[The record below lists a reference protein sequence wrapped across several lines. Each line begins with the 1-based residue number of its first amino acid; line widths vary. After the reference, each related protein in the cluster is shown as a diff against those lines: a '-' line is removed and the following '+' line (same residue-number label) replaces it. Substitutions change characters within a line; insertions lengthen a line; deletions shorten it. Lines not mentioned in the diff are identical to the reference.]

1 MTGHSAS
8 DNATADTQADGP
20 SGHQADGPTGQQAS
34 GSTGDQ
40 VSRPS
45 GPQAL
50 KTLDVYLVPV
60 GRDRYECYYEAEDV
74 EEAITPGEQGFFARM
89 RHRFNQQLKEAEEA
103 RHQKA
108 IEEPKSF
115 FGRWHKRMMRWI
127 AERIAEQRLL
137 WHLRT
142 AAAATLHASADLLPR
157 DAEWLMREAMKR
169 DADFH
174 RNRLIPHTLLL
185 ILSAAVAVVPGPNV
199 LGYLF
204 TFTVVG
210 HFLAWRGAVN
220 ALNGVTWTVTS
231 NPALTDLRHAFSL
244 DADTR
249 HRLIKEVAK
258 RLHMPKMALF
268 VERMAAS
275 A

>member
-1 MTGHSAS
+1 MAADSAS
-8 DNATADTQADGP
+8 DLPRTQDP
-20 SGHQADGPTGQQAS
+20 SPKP
-34 GSTGDQ
+34 Q
-40 VSRPS
+40 VPS
-45 GPQAL
+45 PRS
-50 KTLDVYLVPV
+50 LDVYLVPIA
-60 GRDRYECYYEAEDV
+60 RDRYECYYEAEDV
-74 EEAITPGEQGFFARM
+74 VETVEPGEQGFFARM
-89 RHRFNQQLKEAEEA
+89 RRRFNEQLREAEEA

-108 IEEPKSF
+108 IEEPKTF
-115 FGRWHKRMMRWI
+115 LGRMHKRTLRWI
-127 AERIAEQRLL
+127 AERMAEQRLL

-142 AAAATLHASADLLPR
+142 AQAATLHASADLLPR

-185 ILSAAVAVVPGPNV
+185 IVSAAVAVIPGPNI

-220 ALNGVTWTVTS
+220 ALNCVAWRVVP
-231 NPALTDLRHAFSL
+231 NPAITDMRHAFSL
-244 DADTR
+244 KGEAR
-249 HRLIKEVAK
+249 HRLIKDAAT

-268 VERMAAS
+268 VERMAYGRGGAGHGQPGD
-275 A
+275 AK

>member
-1 MTGHSAS
+1 MMTGHPASAK
-8 DNATADTQADGP
+8 ATADKQATGP
-20 SGHQADGPTGQQAS
+20 SGQPE
-34 GSTGDQ
+34 
-40 VSRPS
+40 PS
-45 GPQAL
+45 ALEPQAAGR
-50 KTLDVYLVPV
+50 KPLDVYLVPIA
-60 GRDRYECYYEAEDV
+60 RDRYECYYEAA
-74 EEAITPGEQGFFARM
+74 EEEEQVDPAAQGFFARM
-89 RHRFNQQLKEAEEA
+89 RRRFNEQLKEAEEA

-108 IEEPKSF
+108 IEEPKTF
-115 FGRWHKRMMRWI
+115 FGRMHKRTLRWI

-142 AAAATLHASADLLPR
+142 AEGATLHASADLLPR
-157 DAEWLMREAMKR
+157 DAEWLMRENIRR

-185 ILSAAVAVVPGPNV
+185 ILSAAVALVPGPNI

-220 ALNGVTWTVTS
+220 ALNRVTWTVMP

-249 HRLIKEVAK
+249 HSLIKEVAR

-275 A
+275 V

>member
-8 DNATADTQADGP
+8 AHATADKPANGP
-20 SGHQADGPTGQQAS
+20 SGHSESSDS
-34 GSTGDQ
+34 K
-40 VSRPS
+40 
-45 GPQAL
+45 PQTDRR
-50 KTLDVYLVPV
+50 KSLDVYLVPIA
-60 GRDRYECYYEAEDV
+60 RDRYECYYEAEEEEEDV
-74 EEAITPGEQGFFARM
+74 DPAAHGFFARM
-89 RHRFNQQLKEAEEA
+89 RRRFNEQLREAEEA

-108 IEEPKSF
+108 IEEPKTF
-115 FGRWHKRMMRWI
+115 FGRMHKRTLRWI

-142 AAAATLHASADLLPR
+142 AHTATLHASADLLPR
-157 DAEWLMREAMKR
+157 DAEWLMRENIKR

-174 RNRLIPHTLLL
+174 RNRLFPHTLLL
-185 ILSAAVAVVPGPNV
+185 ILSAAVAVVPGPNI

-220 ALNGVTWTVTS
+220 ALYRVTWTVVPS
-231 NPALTDLRHAFSL
+231 VELTDLRHAFSL

-249 HRLIKEVAK
+249 HRLIKEVAR

-275 A
+275 V